1 MENRENR
8 FGFKAYKPG
17 MVCREGKQ
25 YRENEVF
32 VEDKAI
38 VYQCGIH
45 YCVHPIN
52 VFNSYDLVN
61 RECELNWFSPVEALG
76 EVKEHRGVEFCT
88 NKIRIGEKMEFAE
101 FLQACM
107 DNMAV
112 KKNSREIS
120 DSGYR
125 SAIGSVSDN
134 AEIVSSGD
142 SAMIVTSGWNSNIS
156 VSGSNSVV
164 LSTGSHLNISSKK
177 IGTKIGVS
185 GECVRVTASGEDTQ
199 IASTDTS
206 AYINFSGNSSRVVST
221 GHHAEIIST
230 GDYSQISSEG
240 VHANIMCIGKHTF
253 VRSSGNSV
261 KIHVSGSGSWVN
273 STGKNAV
280 ITCTGNGCKVKAAAG
295 SWITFTEAGDFTH
308 VKTVCVDNETVK
320 EDTWYTLKNGRL
332 IETVVI

>member
-1 MENRENR
+1 MENR

-17 MVCREGKQ
+17 MVCRDGKQ

-38 VYQCGIH
+38 VYQCGMH

-61 RECELNWFSPVEALG
+61 RDGKLNWFSPVEALG
-76 EVKEHRGVEFCT
+76 EIRTDRGVEFCT
-88 NKIRIGEKMEFAE
+88 DKIRIGERMEFAE

-107 DNMAV
+107 DNLSI
-112 KKNSREIS
+112 KKSIREIS
-120 DSGYR
+120 DSGFR
-125 SAIGSVSDN
+125 SVIGSVADN
-134 AEIVSSGD
+134 SEIISSGD
-142 SAMIVTSGWNSNIS
+142 SAMVVTSGWNSNIS

-164 LSTGSHLNISSKK
+164 LSTGSHLNISSNN

-185 GECVRVTASGEDTQ
+185 GECVRITASGEDAQ
-199 IASTDTS
+199 IASTNTS
-206 AYINFSGNSSRVVST
+206 AYINVSGNSSRVVST
-221 GHHAEIIST
+221 GHHAEIITT

-240 VHANIMCIGKHTF
+240 VRSNIMCSGIHTN
-253 VRSSGNSV
+253 VRSSGSSA

-280 ITCTGNGCKVKAAAG
+280 ITCTGNGCRVKAAVG
-295 SWITFTEAGDFTH
+295 SWITFTETGDHAH
-308 VKTVCVDNETVK
+308 VKTVRVDNENVK
-320 EDTWYTLKNGRL
+320 EDTWYTLKSGKL
-332 IETVVI
+332 IEVVVL